1 MWSKIDDQFYLR
13 PKNALID
20 RDGQDLYLAGLV
32 FSSGQLTDGVIPVG
46 KLGLLA
52 LWAKLPDVAN
62 VLAIAKQLVEA
73 NYWHLLEDGSYVI
86 HDFLDYNPSR
96 AEVEA
101 LREARSEAGRRGGQK
116 TASKRASKSQAIA
129 MASDQAKLQ
138 QSSTPSPYPY
148 PLKEVVVVNGE
159 TPKIPV
165 GDYAIRVWNKITG
178 MFTIPA
184 KDIDK
189 VLPALEALYYQHG
202 KDEAK
207 LIEFLK
213 PYYQSWISRRAANG
227 LPYSK
232 TNCTWL
238 YDWAVA
244 GEIPEPSVGR
254 PAAAKPAK
262 ETKQDKS
269 IAALQRAMDKARA
282 ENGD

>member
-1 MWSKIDDQFYLR
+1 MWTRIDDQFYLQT
-13 PKNALID
+13 KNARID
-20 RDGQDLYLAGLV
+20 RDSQDLYLAGLV
-32 FSSGQLTDGVIPVG
+32 YASGQLTDGMIPAE
-46 KLGLLA
+46 KLTLLA
-52 LWAKLPDVAN
+52 IWAKLPSEAN
-62 VLAIAKQLVEA
+62 IQAIAQALVQA
-73 NYWHLLEDGSYVI
+73 NFWHVLENGDYLI

-213 PYYQSWISRRAANG
+213 PYYQSWISRKAANG

-244 GEIPEPSVGR
+244 GEIPEPSAGR
-254 PAAAKPAK
+254 AAAKPSK
-262 ETKQDKS
+262 ETKQDRS
-269 IAALQRAMDKARA
+269 IAALQRAMAKARA